1 MNRKNKTVATLLVLL
16 MSLLLVNAWAVDP
29 KIVEIDVAPNVL
41 NLKNNGTVVTVHTN
55 LPYTSVTGESV
66 RLNGVEIDWW
76 KSDARGYFVAK
87 FDIAEIKAI
96 AKVSEYNTL
105 SLTGRTIDGRAFAGA
120 QDILVIDKSGR
131 GK

>member
-1 MNRKNKTVATLLVLL
+1 MNKRNKSMATLLVLL
-16 MSLLLVNAWAVDP
+16 MSLLLVNAWAADP

-41 NLKNNGTVVTVHTN
+41 NIANNGTVVTVHTS
-55 LPYTSVTGESV
+55 LPYNSVTGESV
-66 RLNGVEIDWW
+66 MLNRVVIDWW

-96 AKVSEYNTL
+96 AKVNEYNTL
-105 SLTGRTIDGRAFAGA
+105 TLIGSTIDGQTFAGA

-131 GK
+131 EE